1 MTPINPR
8 YATVLSSAVRGLFL
22 ENDTCSTT
30 FKRTFDMSIQDL
42 REKRQQLK
50 QSADKLLADNPNSS
64 FNETLRAQFDS
75 LVADIDRIDVQ
86 IHNREKELD
95 NSANSYFK
103 PDHTEFKDE
112 LTGTAIPVAFSN
124 KGKLS
129 AQISK
134 TLQNKDRGDYS
145 FTDFIRGV
153 AGLKTTTEVRN
164 ALSVGT
170 DASGGF
176 TLPSFIQLQM
186 IDALVPNSSLLQAGA
201 GLSLLS
207 QGAKNYRIAAMDTV
221 PTAAWRA
228 ESGAIADS
236 DPVFRSVDVTPR
248 SLAFKFKVSRE
259 LLSDSANIQPM
270 LMNAISQSFAKELDR
285 VGLRGSGTAPE
296 PRGILNTSGI
306 QSVTNGTDGASLAT
320 TGYSNLISSMQ
331 EILQA
336 DAPLPKATIMS
347 PRSYA
352 TLAGLLATDNQPRMR
367 PTVLDTWNYVATSQI
382 PNDLTVGASTDC
394 SEIYVADFSNF
405 IFFMREDMSIQLLNE
420 LYAGTGEIGFVCH
433 MRVDTALLYPS
444 AFSVVTGVKA

>member
-1 MTPINPR
+1 
-8 YATVLSSAVRGLFL
+8 
-22 ENDTCSTT
+22 
-30 FKRTFDMSIQDL
+30 MSIQEL
-42 REKRQQLK
+42 REKRFQLK
-50 QSADKLLADNPNSS
+50 QAADKLLTDNPNSS

-86 IHNREKELD
+86 ILNREKDLED
-95 NSANSYFK
+95 SANEFFK

-112 LTGTAIPVAFSN
+112 ATGAAIPVAFVN

-129 AQISK
+129 AQINK
-134 TLQNKDRGDYS
+134 TLKIQDHGKYS
-145 FTDFIRGV
+145 FTDFMRGV

-186 IDALVPNSSLLQAGA
+186 LDALVPNSSLLQAGA
-201 GLSLLS
+201 GISILA

-221 PTAAWRA
+221 PTAAWRS
-228 ESGAIADS
+228 ESGAVADS
-236 DPVFRSVDVTPR
+236 DPVFRAVDVAPK
-248 SLAFKFKVSRE
+248 SLAFKFKLSRE
-259 LLSDSANIQPM
+259 LLSDSANIEPM
-270 LMNAISQSFAKELDR
+270 LMKAISQSFAKELDR

-296 PRGILNTSGI
+296 PRGILNTVGI
-306 QSVTNGTDGASLAT
+306 QAVTNGTNGASLGT
-320 TGYSNLISSMQ
+320 TGYTNLISSMQ
-331 EILQA
+331 AILQA
-336 DAPLPKATIMS
+336 NAPVPKATIMS

-367 PTVLDTWNYVATSQI
+367 PTVLDTWNFAATSQI
-382 PNDLTVGASTDC
+382 PNTLTVGTSTDC